1 MQIVIDNNTD
11 TRNGVVLT
19 PGNKLTVSC
28 YRGSDAYMHAA
39 SIVGTK
45 ESTGSAEI
53 DRSSPATVTGTVAD
67 GSTQN
72 VLCLSTSGGTM
83 ELKLDAVNSIS
94 NCKAFVRGKKLTVT
108 CARGS
113 DAYMHALDIVGN

>member
-1 MQIVIDNNTD
+1 
-11 TRNGVVLT
+11 
-19 PGNKLTVSC
+19 
-28 YRGSDAYMHAA
+28 MHIG
-39 SIVGTK
+39 IVGVK
-45 ESTGSAEI
+45 DNTGTVEI
-53 DRSSPATVTGTVAD
+53 DKSSPATVTGTVAS

-72 VLCLSTSGGTM
+72 VLYLSTSGGTM

-94 NCKAFVRGKKLTVT
+94 NCKAFVNGKKLTVT